1 MEFVRY
7 LNGVTVSEKELTSVK
22 IITPEIADAV
32 NEVRRRASENGIL
45 DKVMPLRD
53 DG

>member
-7 LNGVTVSEKELTSVK
+7 LNGVAVSEKELTSVK
-22 IITPEIADAV
+22 IITPEITDAV
-32 NEVRRRASENGIL
+32 NEVRRRASESGRNDEVITQ
-45 DKVMPLRD
+45 KF